1 MNISLSSAAASKKK
15 KKTKLLGFG
24 LNARSGG
31 GGNNVFGDDDDD
43 DESDKDP
50 TAAPSDAR
58 AVVNQALRKEQDALR
73 QRAQKELQQAS
84 AAAADIY
91 DYDAAYESFQPED
104 DKTKIN
110 NNDDDAKPKE
120 SRYIAKLL
128 QTAQERQLDRDIA
141 YERKVAR
148 EQQQEEEADVAL
160 RGKERFVTASYK
172 RKLEERKLWQDK
184 RATDDDGGNPKE
196 MANFY
201 GNLTHNVAMGGG
213 GGNAEQEG
221 ASKEEPDGGN
231 HKLSAAKEG
240 MGFLDGFAKGN
251 NNDDENDS
259 NHDANNEKELPATP
273 TNSKRSASPPI
284 DPETRRQ
291 QERQKRQDKVA
302 QARIRYLQRH
312 GIQAN

>member
-1 MNISLSSAAASKKK
+1 MNISLSAAAASKKK
-15 KKTKLLGFG
+15 NKPLGFG
-24 LNARSGG
+24 LNARSSGG
-31 GGNNVFGDDDDD
+31 GTNAFDDDDE
-43 DESDKDP
+43 ESDKDP
-50 TAAPSDAR
+50 TAAPSSDAR

-91 DYDAAYESFQPED
+91 DYDAAYESFQPDE
-104 DKTKIN
+104 DKTKN
-110 NNDDDAKPKE
+110 NNDDNNNGAKPKE

-184 RATDDDGGNPKE
+184 RAKDDDGGDGNPKE

-213 GGNAEQEG
+213 GGGGGAEQEG
-221 ASKEEPDGGN
+221 ASKEEPDG
-231 HKLSAAKEG
+231 KKKPSAAKEG

-251 NNDDENDS
+251 DDDENKS
-259 NHDANNEKELPATP
+259 NNDNNDKEPPVTP